1 MAPMAKSEPDPGAQT
16 AQTAP
21 EAPAAGDAPGTRNS
35 REAGC
40 GTVTLYDAAGK
51 RLSTVRYGRMP
62 A

>member
-1 MAPMAKSEPDPGAQT
+1 MAPMAKAEPEQGVHT
-16 AQTAP
+16 APTEP
-21 EAPAAGDAPGTRNS
+21 EAPAAGDAPGKRTD

-40 GTVTLYDAAGK
+40 GTVTLDDAEGQ